1 MANILKYAVDT
12 YKNNIYLISLFS
24 ISFIIAFLILIFAS
38 LPTYSDAGGIFLRMQ
53 SLFYNMNWL
62 NTSIIIIAVLL
73 SLLFLSFAIVAIN
86 VIVKHSRTSTKI
98 TREVIK
104 GLELYT
110 AKVFIVLL
118 LFTIIFGLI
127 SFINYLLG
135 VSSLLSSLIIL
146 VLTPFFF
153 YTPSSIVIDDL
164 RIVRAMNMSARFF
177 ITRFHYF
184 LLWLVIAII
193 LVSVFDFIFIAISGT
208 FLSRFIMFIFNSL
221 FILPFLVVLQSQSY
235 MNRFSLLKR

>member
-110 AKVFIVLL
+110 TKVFIVLL

-164 RIVRAMNMSARFF
+164 RIVRAMNMSTRFF
-177 ITRFHYF
+177 ITRLHYF

>member
-1 MANILKYAVDT
+1 MTNILKYAIDT
-12 YKNNIYLISLFS
+12 YKKNIYLISIFS
-24 ISFIIAFLILIFAS
+24 ISFIIAFLILLFAT

-53 SLFYNMNWL
+53 SLFLNMNWF
-62 NTSIIIIAVLL
+62 NTSIIVVAVLL

-98 TREVIK
+98 TKEVIN
-104 GLELYT
+104 GLEQYT
-110 AKVFIVLL
+110 TKVFIVLL
-118 LFTIIFGLI
+118 LFTLIFGLI
-127 SFINYLLG
+127 EFTNYMFNI
-135 VSSLLSSLIIL
+135 SSLLSSLLII

-164 RIVRAMNMSARFF
+164 RIVRAINMSVRFF
-177 ITRFHYF
+177 IKRVDYF
-184 LLWLVIAII
+184 LLWLIIAVV
-193 LVSVFDFIFIAISGT
+193 LVSVFDFIFIVTTGT
-208 FLSRFIMFIFNSL
+208 FLSRYLMFIFNSL